1 MANVNAKRVLLG
13 GLVGGVAFT
22 VIDTAF
28 QFGLLMQRYQGLQAN
43 GIFYKE
49 PRIPFF
55 IGFWIIE
62 LFAASIAGTW
72 LYAAARDK
80 LGPGPKTAVLIGFV
94 LGLLMGLPTNTALAS
109 WSLARRY
116 AALMSCIDFR
126 V

>member
-28 QFGLLMQRYQGLQAN
+28 QFGLLMQRYQGLQAT

-49 PRIPFF
+49 PRTPFF

-72 LYAAARDK
+72 LYAPARDNV
-80 LGPGPKTAVLIGFV
+80 GPGPKTALLRGSG
-94 LGLLMGLPTNTALAS
+94 LGLLMGPPTNPAPAAC
-109 WSLARRY
+109 SLAAR
-116 AALMSCIDFR
+116 
-126 V
+126 